1 MLLKKEV
8 GGCCGLG
15 GIFIF
20 YSAYF
25 CVVHSLTFGMYYGE
39 IEKYLENPDSDLTMH
54 VNT

>member
-1 MLLKKEV
+1 M
-8 GGCCGLG
+8 GYR

-25 CVVHSLTFGMYYGE
+25 CMVYSFTFGMYYGE
-39 IEKYLENPDSDLTMH
+39 IEKYLENPDSDLTMR